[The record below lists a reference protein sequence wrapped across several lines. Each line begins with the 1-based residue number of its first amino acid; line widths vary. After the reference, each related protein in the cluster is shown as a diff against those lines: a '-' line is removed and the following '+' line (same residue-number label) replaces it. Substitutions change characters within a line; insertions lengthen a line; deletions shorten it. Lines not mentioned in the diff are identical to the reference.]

1 MSAPASPPVAVH
13 PHGFFLAAHGEALG
27 RVLPLRVASFHYFHH
42 EPALWGPALDAF
54 ASLGFTIIDTYI
66 PWGIHEISSGN
77 YDFGARKKRLDLRA
91 FLREVAAR
99 GLFALVRPGPHI
111 NGELSFFGL
120 PERVVWDPPCQAR
133 TPKGNPVVL
142 PMLPLAFPVPSYA
155 SSAFH
160 AEAAQ
165 WLMAAAK
172 EMADLTYPEGPI
184 VAVQIDN
191 EGALYFR
198 DGPYDQDF
206 HPDAVAAYRDFLRKR
221 YATAEAL
228 QAAYED
234 ENLDF
239 STMDPPRRFDGKALP
254 RHLEWMEFQEDLLA
268 RAMGRF
274 ADALTRGGLTGIP
287 TTHNF
292 PLGEAASPL
301 NAARIGDV
309 VDLVALDYY
318 HRATPEQHS
327 MLARRTTEL
336 AAFSEARGRPAY
348 GAEVGV
354 GFPPFFPPLDE
365 KDSEYTLLA
374 ALAYGL
380 RGYNLYMAMDRDRW
394 LGAPITKEG
403 FLQPSAAF
411 YRRLNEALERL
422 AFHTLR
428 RRVPVRLLVPRAL
441 RRLARASHAFG
452 PLSPSAF
459 HVMGRSVAES
469 CFEEDLGLGPSTAS
483 EDGDSTSPVVL
494 ADAFLRRVA
503 EALEIRGVPYAFSG
517 GEGVRGDLRAVS
529 RFADGRVLRAG
540 TSPGGDPHGA
550 TSDALVG
557 ASWVV
562 VAAAHGLKP
571 ELVETLRTH
580 AQQSGHR
587 VTLGPTAPTLDG
599 ALRPL
604 TTPFDGTGFA
614 LVDLWDGS
622 GAADAVADAIRA
634 FHLPTF
640 PVEGQAGFITVHETE
655 AGEVRAVFA
664 MNPYPEDR
672 VIAFALPGV
681 RALQDALTPT
691 ADGPPAPLEKTTGA
705 FRIPVPARSV
715 RLFSVVRDGAS

>member
-1 MSAPASPPVAVH
+1 
-13 PHGFFLAAHGEALG
+13 
-27 RVLPLRVASFHYFHH
+27 
-42 EPALWGPALDAF
+42 
-54 ASLGFTIIDTYI
+54 
-66 PWGIHEISSGN
+66 
-77 YDFGARKKRLDLRA
+77 
-91 FLREVAAR
+91 
-99 GLFALVRPGPHI
+99 
-111 NGELSFFGL
+111 
-120 PERVVWDPPCQAR
+120 
-133 TPKGNPVVL
+133 
-142 PMLPLAFPVPSYA
+142 
-155 SSAFH
+155 
-160 AEAAQ
+160 
-165 WLMAAAK
+165 
-172 EMADLTYPEGPI
+172 
-184 VAVQIDN
+184 
-191 EGALYFR
+191 
-198 DGPYDQDF
+198 
-206 HPDAVAAYRDFLRKR
+206 
-221 YATAEAL
+221 
-228 QAAYED
+228 
-234 ENLDF
+234 
-239 STMDPPRRFDGKALP
+239 
-254 RHLEWMEFQEDLLA
+254 
-268 RAMGRF
+268 
-274 ADALTRGGLTGIP
+274 
-287 TTHNF
+287 
-292 PLGEAASPL
+292 
-301 NAARIGDV
+301 
-309 VDLVALDYY
+309 
-318 HRATPEQHS
+318 
-327 MLARRTTEL
+327 
-336 AAFSEARGRPAY
+336 
-348 GAEVGV
+348 
-354 GFPPFFPPLDE
+354 LDE

-469 CFEEDLGLGPSTAS
+469 CFEEDLGLGPSSPS
-483 EDGDSTSPVVL
+483 EDGASTSPVVL

-517 GEGVRGDLRAVS
+517 GEGVLPSGVS
-529 RFADGRVLRAG
+529 ADGDPRA
-540 TSPGGDPHGA
+540 A

-580 AQQSGHR
+580 AQQPGHR
-587 VTLGPTAPTLDG
+587 VTLGPTVPTLDG

-604 TTPFDGTGFA
+604 TTPFDGTGFS

-640 PVEGQAGFITVHETE
+640 PVEGQAGFITVHETQD
-655 AGEVRAVFA
+655 GEVRAIFA

-681 RALQDALTPT
+681 RALQDALAPT
-691 ADGPPAPLEKTTGA
+691 AESPPAPLEKTTGA
-705 FRIPVPARSV
+705 FRIPVAARSV